1 MSYEGYTEYLC
12 AEGHRWQIDAME
24 EAMQEDC
31 GLGPLCPR
39 CRKPSI
45 WSHCVDE
52 TNGIVCDENG
62 VPDPD
67 TLPYP
72 LEVERYEEITIRV
85 PIYKIPADAA
95 KG

>member
-1 MSYEGYTEYLC
+1 M
-12 AEGHRWQIDAME
+12 R
-24 EAMQEDC
+24 EDC

-45 WSHCVDE
+45 WSHGVDE
-52 TNGIVCDENG
+52 TNGIVCDEDG
-62 VPDPD
+62 VPDPG

-85 PIYKIPADAA
+85 PIYKIPVDTAN
-95 KG
+95 G